1 MWYDKL
7 VIQNTAKMSR
17 RDTEKGENTMIEKI
31 LDDFNLDALVITDA
45 YNMRHV
51 SGFRGGEGALYI
63 SRGQR
68 VLITDSRYTEQAAKE
83 SDFTV
88 IEEKREHLREQ
99 ILKECIEKEGKAG
112 EFHMGYED
120 ESLLCSQFDKMKE
133 ALPVDVWTP
142 LKDRIDALRCI
153 KTEEELA
160 YLAKAEKIGDRAF
173 AKLLPLLKPGM
184 TELEAA
190 AELEYLMKKEGAED
204 LGFNTIV
211 ASGLNSSMPH
221 AIPGEKKLEAG
232 DFITFDFGCK
242 YKGYCSDMTRTVVL
256 GKASEK
262 QKEIYGVVLKAQLAA
277 LDALKAGVSGS
288 SVDKVARDIIT
299 EAGYGDCF
307 GHGLGH
313 SVGLFIHENPRLS
326 PSDDTILQAGM
337 IETVEPGIYVP
348 GFGGVR
354 IEDMVIVTEE
364 GHINLAHS
372 PKELIEIPV

>member
-1 MWYDKL
+1 MLD
-7 VIQNTAKMSR
+7 
-17 RDTEKGENTMIEKI
+17 KI
-31 LDDFNLDALVITDA
+31 LNELNLDALVITDP

-63 SRGQR
+63 SRTQK

-88 IEEKREHLREQ
+88 TEEHRSHKREQ
-99 ILKECIEKEGKAG
+99 ILAECMEKEGKSG
-112 EFHMGYED
+112 EFAMGYED
-120 ESLLCSQFDKMKE
+120 ESLLCSEFHRMQE
-133 ALPVDVWTP
+133 ALKVSQWVP
-142 LKDRIDALRCI
+142 LGDRIDGLRAV
-153 KTEEELA
+153 KTKEELE
-160 YLAKAEKIGDRAF
+160 YLAKAEEIGDKAF

-190 AELEYLMKKEGAED
+190 AELEYLMKKEGAEN
-204 LGFNTIV
+204 LSFSTIV

-221 AIPGEKKLEAG
+221 AIPGEKKLEEG

-262 QKEIYGVVLKAQLAA
+262 QKEIYQVVLKAQLAA
-277 LDALKAGVSGS
+277 LDALRAGVSGS

-299 EAGYGDCF
+299 EAGYGEYF

-326 PSDDTILQAGM
+326 PADDTILQPGM
-337 IETVEPGIYVP
+337 IQTVEPGIYVP

-372 PKELIEIPV
+372 PKELIELPV

>member
-1 MWYDKL
+1 MLD
-7 VIQNTAKMSR
+7 N
-17 RDTEKGENTMIEKI
+17 I
-31 LDDFNLDALVITDA
+31 LNELKLDAVVITDA

-63 SRGQR
+63 SETQK
-68 VLITDSRYTEQAAKE
+68 VLITDSRYTEQAEKE

-88 IEEKREHLREQ
+88 VEEHREHKREQ
-99 ILKECIEKEGKAG
+99 ILKECMEKEGKTG
-112 EFHMGYED
+112 GFHMGYED

-133 ALPVDVWTP
+133 ALPVAVWTP
-142 LKDRIDALRCI
+142 LKDRIDNLRSI
-153 KTEEELA
+153 KTEEELK
-160 YLAKAEKIGDRAF
+160 YLAKAEEIGDKAF

-184 TELEAA
+184 TELQAA
-190 AELEYLMKKEGAED
+190 AELEYLMKQEGAEN
-204 LGFNTIV
+204 LSFSTIV

-221 AIPGEKKLEAG
+221 AIPGEKKFEEG

-242 YKGYCSDMTRTVVL
+242 YKGYCSDMTRTIVL

-262 QKEIYGVVLKAQLAA
+262 QKEIYNVVLKAQLAA
-277 LDALKAGVSGS
+277 LDALRAGVSGS

-299 EAGYGDCF
+299 EAGYGEYF

-326 PSDDTILQAGM
+326 PTDDTILQPGM
-337 IETVEPGIYVP
+337 VETVEPGIYVP

-354 IEDMVIVTEE
+354 IEDMVVVTED
-364 GHINLAHS
+364 GYVNLAHS